1 MKHKSGFE
9 WKDVQLEGSDI
20 RTWGVPQ
27 GSILGPVLFLIFI
40 NNLDLETALLT
51 RVKKF
56 AHDIKLDR
64 SNKMTVIPAPAKQPG
79 EAI

>member
-1 MKHKSGFE
+1 VDLNGKTSSWREVILGLGE
-9 WKDVQLEGSDI
+9 SP
-20 RTWGVPQ
+20 R
-27 GSILGPVLFLIFI
+27 GSILGRVLFLIFI
-40 NNLDLETALLT
+40 NNLDLQTALLT